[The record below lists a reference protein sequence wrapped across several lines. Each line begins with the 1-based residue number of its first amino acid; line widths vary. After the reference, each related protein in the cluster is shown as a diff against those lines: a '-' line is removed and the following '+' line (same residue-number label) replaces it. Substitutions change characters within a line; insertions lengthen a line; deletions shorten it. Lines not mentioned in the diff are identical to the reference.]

1 LKKTPIFAPGL
12 FTGRHVLVTGGGTGI
27 GFAIAEEF
35 GALGA
40 RVTIAARTE
49 ERLKAAADKLRA
61 GGIDAAWFPVNIRK
75 EDEVARLFET
85 VERERGLPDF
95 LVNNAGGQFTADAL
109 DITPNGFRAVMDLN
123 VQGTWHM
130 CRSYAGRAIALGRP
144 GCIVNMVF
152 ADIQGMP
159 RFAHGAAARAAIVN
173 LTKTLAMEWGHRGI
187 RVNAIGLGSIATEAL
202 KQYSK
207 SDSGRDDSGLPI
219 PRLGEPREVALA
231 AAYLCS
237 PAADYITGTVLT
249 IDGGQSLIQR
259 AIPD

>member
-1 LKKTPIFAPGL
+1 LKKIPIFAPGL
-12 FTGRHVLVTGGGTGI
+12 FAGRHVLVTGGGTGI

-49 ERLKAAADKLRA
+49 DRLKLATEKLHAA
-61 GGIDAAWFPVNIRK
+61 GVDAAWQCVNIRR
-75 EDEVARLFET
+75 EDEVDRLFEA

-95 LVNNAGGQFTADAL
+95 LINNAGGQFTADAL
-109 DITPNGFRAVMDLN
+109 DITPNGFRAVLDLN
-123 VQGTWHM
+123 VQGTWQM
-130 CRSYAGRAIALGRP
+130 CRTYAGRAIALGRP

-159 RFAHGAAARAAIVN
+159 RFAHGAAARAAVVN

-187 RVNAIGLGSIATEAL
+187 RVNAVGPGSIATEAL
-202 KQYSK
+202 AQYSK
-207 SDSGRDDSGLPI
+207 ADSGRDDSGLPI

-231 AAYLCS
+231 VAYLCS
-237 PAADYITGTVLT
+237 PAADYITGTVLS
-249 IDGGQSLIQR
+249 IDGGQTLIQR
-259 AIPD
+259 SIPD